1 MIDCQFQETKCERKY
16 YEEAKQKALR
26 HIDQTRAVLLKL
38 VKDNTNS
45 DKLMSAI
52 HNKLND
58 IKYFVNDI

>member
-1 MIDCQFQETKCERKY
+1 MSFHKDMFHEMTVNLS
-16 YEEAKQKALR
+16 KQKALR
-26 HIDQTRAVLLKL
+26 YIDYTQKELLKL